1 MNDTILT
8 IDHPGNPDLEIS
20 GIEENDHDIVVWATH
35 KPGTDIPFCEECGV
49 ESPHTHANG
58 YVEWQV
64 WETPARGKRVKIVL
78 KNRRVRCVEEGEDG
92 KCNRTYTLTPAEVH
106 PEYQMTEACYQHIA
120 QKSLHR
126 RFTRISD
133 DVGPS
138 DTTIG
143 KICREYIQHL
153 DETVLTATP
162 RYLGIDEVKP
172 ASTESAYC
180 MMTNLQENTVIE
192 LLPSRKRKNVEEY
205 VVQMPNREVT
215 QAVAMD
221 MSRGFRTLA
230 NKYFPNADVVIDK
243 YHILQYA
250 KESFENV
257 RKSVSREYDRAR
269 DWKSTRFEYLDQKE
283 SVCKWEDM
291 PPDEPSFE
299 EGVAADPRF
308 MRSWWLYQRI
318 QDIFDADIT
327 RREAEWAVAQ
337 WEERITPELETP
349 WQTFTGKFDNW
360 YEEIFGYFEHDITNA
375 FTENRNEIT
384 KTLQREG
391 RGYSFEV
398 LRGKVIYG
406 REQLKKP
413 KFGQDIHYEI
423 DPDRLTYGAKMESL
437 AAGLHE

>member
-8 IDHPGNPDLEIS
+8 IDHPGNPDLEVT

-35 KPGTDIPFCEECGV
+35 KPGTAIPFCEECGV

-64 WETPARGKRVKIVL
+64 WDTPARGKRVKIVL

-106 PEYQMTEACYQHIA
+106 PEYQMTEACYEHIA

-180 MMTNLQENTVIE
+180 MLTNVQERTVIE
-192 LLPSRKRKNVEEY
+192 VLRDNKS
-205 VVQMPNREVT
+205 VT
-215 QAVAMD
+215 QGVVMD
-221 MSRGFRTLA
+221 MSRGYKSLA
-230 NKYFPNADVVIDK
+230 HDNFPGADVIIDK
-243 YHILQYA
+243 YHILDYV
-250 KESFENV
+250 KESFKTV
-257 RKSVSREYDRAR
+257 RKAVAREQGTSTE
-269 DWKSTRFEYLDQKE
+269 WKRRRFKYLQRHDDLPSLDE
-283 SVCKWEDM
+283 M
-291 PPDEPSFE
+291 PPDDIPFFRE
-299 EGVAADPRF
+299 EVGRLPKLQRA
-308 MRSWWLYQRI
+308 WWLYQRMF
-318 QDIFDADIT
+318 DIFDMDLT
-327 RREAEWAVAQ
+327 RDEARDAILEWKTK
-337 WEERITPELETP
+337 ITPELEAP
-349 WQTFTGKFDNW
+349 FYEFTGKFDRWGEQILN
-360 YEEIFGYFEHDITNA
+360 YFEHGVTNA
-375 FTENRNEIT
+375 FTENRNEIAQ
-384 KTLQREG
+384 TLQREG

-413 KFGQDIHYEI
+413 KFGQDIHYRA
-423 DPDRLTYGAKMESL
+423 DPYRLTYGAKMESL
-437 AAGLHE
+437 ASGLHE